1 MEWVDDTVAIGS
13 WKDLR
18 RHKMQRLMGI
28 DVSMNARTAF
38 DQRFL
43 WIGRRPDVNR
53 VMRAADL
60 MLHLSDQGFKVMVH
74 CYHGRDRSPFLVMVY
89 LSKKLGIGYKEAF
102 EIVRQRRPRALFH
115 QEWVDILE
123 KVV

>member
-1 MEWVDDTVAIGS
+1 MAIGS
-13 WKDLR
+13 WMDLR

-43 WIGRRPDVNR
+43 SIGRRPDAAR

-60 MLHLSDQGFKVMVH
+60 LLQLSDQGFKVMVH

-89 LSKKLGIGYKEAF
+89 LSKKLGIGYAEAF
-102 EIVRQRRPRALFH
+102 EMVRQRRPRAKFH
-115 QEWVDILE
+115 KEWVETLE
-123 KVV
+123 KDV